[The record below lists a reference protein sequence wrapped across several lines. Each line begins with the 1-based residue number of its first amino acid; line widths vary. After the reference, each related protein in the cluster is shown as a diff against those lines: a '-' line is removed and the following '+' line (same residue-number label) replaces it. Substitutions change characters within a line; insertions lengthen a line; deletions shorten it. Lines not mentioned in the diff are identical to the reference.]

1 MLKLSISQMT
11 RLFFLKSFLF
21 KLRNFQKFPY
31 NLINA
36 TFFSKHNF
44 LKKSEYNKI
53 KKKNVHMKCFWFV
66 VKDQKEIGC
75 KYEPHDN
82 NWIIFVCLTV
92 PVDKIKVAFDLTR
105 NKTNIYS
112 IMITNQLWIVVIKTP

>member
-1 MLKLSISQMT
+1 MQHFFQSTIFKKNPNITKL
-11 RLFFLKSFLF
+11 
-21 KLRNFQKFPY
+21 
-31 NLINA
+31 
-36 TFFSKHNF
+36 
-44 LKKSEYNKI
+44 